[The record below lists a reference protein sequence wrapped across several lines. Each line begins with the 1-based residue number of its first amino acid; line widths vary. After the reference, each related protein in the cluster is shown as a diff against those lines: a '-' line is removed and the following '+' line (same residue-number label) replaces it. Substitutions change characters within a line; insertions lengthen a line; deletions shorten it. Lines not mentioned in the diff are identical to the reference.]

1 VMKRQLK
8 RVILIRILDIEMT
21 RNNGFV
27 NYYGMQRFGTRS
39 IPTHEVGKAIIKEDW
54 AGAVKLIL
62 SQYDTSKPG
71 DKQLREYECL

>member
-1 VMKRQLK
+1 
-8 RVILIRILDIEMT
+8 MT